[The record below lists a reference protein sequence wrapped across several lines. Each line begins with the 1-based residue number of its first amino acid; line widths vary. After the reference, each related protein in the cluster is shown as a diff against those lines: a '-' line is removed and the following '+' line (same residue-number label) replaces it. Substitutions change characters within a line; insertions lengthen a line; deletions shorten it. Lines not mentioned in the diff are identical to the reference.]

1 MRTIHDA
8 ELNKLNAQH
17 QKIIEQFNKDAESA
31 NAKIKEEMTEQVI
44 KAQQTMQAA
53 LQEQEN
59 VGDQHAAKVSG
70 EYLLSV
76 HETLEGVLRDTFN
89 VEDGARL
96 SSLQSYQAGQT
107 PLETLLD
114 EFKQLIEQL
123 NLTKKDEQVFVQ
135 LEKIW

>member
-1 MRTIHDA
+1 
-8 ELNKLNAQH
+8 
-17 QKIIEQFNKDAESA
+17 
-31 NAKIKEEMTEQVI
+31 MTEQVI

-70 EYLLSV
+70 QYLLSV

-123 NLTKKDEQVFVQ
+123 NLTKKDE
-135 LEKIW
+135 

>member
-1 MRTIHDA
+1 MRTVHDA
-8 ELNKLNAQH
+8 ELNKLNSQH

-31 NAKIKEEMTEQVI
+31 SAKIKEEMTEQVI

-123 NLTKKDEQVFVQ
+123 NLTKKDD
-135 LEKIW
+135 

>member
-1 MRTIHDA
+1 MRTVHDA
-8 ELNKLNAQH
+8 ELNKLNSQH

-31 NAKIKEEMTEQVI
+31 SAKIKEEMTEQVI

-123 NLTKKDEQVFVQ
+123 NLTKKDEQVFIQ
-135 LEKIW
+135 LEKLW

>member
-1 MRTIHDA
+1 MRTVHDA
-8 ELNKLNAQH
+8 ELNKLNSQH

-31 NAKIKEEMTEQVI
+31 SAKIKEEMTEQVI

-135 LEKIW
+135 LEKLW